1 MASGIPSPAAGTARP
16 VSQPG
21 KSSQWS
27 RPVKRPVP
35 ALSPEWL
42 SESCRFVAEVWRRFD
57 DHPDP
62 AEPVSRPGADEILR
76 APETTLRR
84 YRQFQSVHILWQD
97 LAGRNDIAST
107 GRAISSLARDCLEL
121 ALIAAEHRVAQTCGQ
136 LLNEQGQPIRL
147 AIFGL
152 GKLGGDELNFNSDI
166 DIVFAHD
173 GEGRSSGPRQLDAAR
188 YLQQVARE
196 LIRLLDTVTEHG
208 RVWIVDARLRP
219 FGDSG
224 ALVWSTRA
232 MEQYFLTEGRTW
244 ERYAWLKAT
253 PVAGDIAAGQR
264 LLDDLRPFIF
274 RRYLDYGIFD
284 SLRDLHAR
292 IEANT
297 RNGTADIKR
306 GPGGI
311 RAAEFLVQS
320 QQILRGGREQLLRT
334 PGFLPA
340 LEACT
345 ALGLIPAEQAQAL
358 HEAYSYLRIVENRL
372 QAQSGR
378 QGHHLPTSAEDRE
391 GLARLVGHE
400 DSTAFEQELS
410 RHQAHISSQFRERFR
425 EPVAPAQD
433 DHDLWPPQE
442 ECAQALSE
450 AGYAEAESGA
460 DALVRLDE
468 RLTRRGLSA
477 EGHRRLERLMPT
489 LLRKTGEQERA
500 DELLPELLQ
509 LVEQISR
516 RSAYLSL
523 LHERPQTLDRLI
535 RVFALSEKISRWII
549 ASPQLLDDLLDPIH
563 GLDLPAL
570 PGLDPNEPEEALN
583 ALGRWRQAGFL
594 RTALAELDERISAVQ
609 AAERLSLIAET
620 ILGEILNLIGA
631 GQADLAVIAYGNL
644 GARALHYQSDLDL
657 VFLHAGDSP
666 PVRIAQRLISLMQMP
681 LQGGRLFE
689 IDTRLRPNGRAGLL
703 VSRLESFAE
712 YQLEQAWTWEH
723 QALIRARW
731 VAGDAASRDCFEAI
745 RRQVLCR
752 ERDTGQVRQAL
763 AEMRDRQRRERSED
777 EVKGV
782 LTDVQYIAE
791 AGILSEA
798 GAHPDLVELRS
809 PDQQLEALG
818 RLQWIDPDQA
828 EQLARTWQLLT
839 GERHIRWL
847 GRNPDSGSIEMARPV
862 VERAWFLV
870 FGEST

>member
-1 MASGIPSPAAGTARP
+1 M
-16 VSQPG
+16 
-21 KSSQWS
+21 
-27 RPVKRPVP
+27 KRPVP

-42 SESCRFVAEVWRRFD
+42 GESCRFVAEAWRRFD
-57 DHPDP
+57 DPPDP
-62 AEPVSRPGADEILR
+62 ARPLHRPEPEEVLHN
-76 APETTLRR
+76 PEVALRR
-84 YRQFQSVHILWQD
+84 YRQFQSIHILWQD
-97 LAGRNDIAST
+97 LAGENDIAAT
-107 GRAISSLARDCLEL
+107 GQAISALARDCLDL
-121 ALIAAEHRVAQTCGQ
+121 ALTAAEHQVGKTCG
-136 LLNEQGQPIRL
+136 LLLDEAGRPIRL

-166 DIVFAHD
+166 DIVFAHE
-173 GEGRSSGPRQLDAAR
+173 GQGRSSGPRQLDAGR

-208 RVWIVDARLRP
+208 RAWIVDARLRP
-219 FGDSG
+219 FGDAG

-253 PVAGDIAAGQR
+253 PVAGDLAAGKR

-292 IEANT
+292 IEASC
-297 RNGTADIKR
+297 RNGEADIKR

-320 QQILRGGREQLLRT
+320 QQILRGGRERLLHT

-345 ALGLIPAEQAQAL
+345 ALGLIAAEPAQAL
-358 HEAYSYLRIVENRL
+358 HDAYSYLRIVENRL

-378 QGHHLPTSAEDRE
+378 QGHHLPGAPEALER
-391 GLARLVGHE
+391 LARLVGH
-400 DSTAFEQELS
+400 DDRAAFEQELN
-410 RHQAHISSQFRERFR
+410 RHQAHISGQFRERFR
-425 EPVAPAQD
+425 EPAAPAKG

-442 ECAQALSE
+442 GCAQALSDV
-450 AGYAEAESGA
+450 GFSQPDRCAEALA
-460 DALVRLDE
+460 RLDA

-489 LLRKTGEQERA
+489 LLRTTGAQEQA
-500 DELLPELLQ
+500 DELLPELLG

-523 LHERPQTLDRLI
+523 LHERPQTLTRLI
-535 RVFALSEKISRWII
+535 RVVALSEKISRWIT
-549 ASPQLLDDLLDPIH
+549 AAPQLLDDLLDPIH

-570 PGLDPNEPEEALN
+570 PSLDPDEPEESLH

-594 RTALAELDERISAVQ
+594 RTALAELDERISSAQ

-657 VFLHAGDSP
+657 VFLHAGDAP

-712 YQLEQAWTWEH
+712 YQLEKAWTWEH

-731 VAGDAASRDCFEAI
+731 VAGNPAGRGPFEDL
-745 RRQVLCR
+745 RRRVLCR
-752 ERDTGQVRQAL
+752 QRDPEEVRQAL
-763 AEMRDRQRRERSED
+763 AEMRERQRRDRSED
-777 EVKGV
+777 EVKRA

-791 AGILSEA
+791 AGVLSQA
-798 GAHPDLVELRS
+798 DAHPELIELRA

-818 RLQWIDPDQA
+818 RLHWIGSDLA
-828 EQLARTWQLLT
+828 GQLARTWALLT
-839 GERHIRWL
+839 SERHIRWL
-847 GRNPDSGSIEMARPV
+847 GRNPASGSLESLRPTID
-862 VERAWFLV
+862 RAWDGV
-870 FGEST
+870 FNESD